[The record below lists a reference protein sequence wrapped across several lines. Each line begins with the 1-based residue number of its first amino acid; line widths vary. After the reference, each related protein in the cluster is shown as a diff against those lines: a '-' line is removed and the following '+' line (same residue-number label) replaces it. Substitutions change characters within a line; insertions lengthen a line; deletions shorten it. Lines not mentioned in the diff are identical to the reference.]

1 MIELKNI
8 DLSNVTFASEVNK
21 YDEET
26 NEFFEALH
34 CFMYSNTKEDKEHLI
49 EEFWDTVQAELG
61 LLDKLGITADEVM
74 HEYHKHLEKIKNRP
88 RVKEEL
94 NHD

>member
-8 DLSNVTFASEVNK
+8 DLSNVTFAGEVNK

-34 CFMYSNTKEDKEHLI
+34 IFMYSKTNENKEHLI
-49 EEFWDTVQAELG
+49 EEFWDTVQAEIG
-61 LLDKLGITADEVM
+61 LLDKLGITALEVM
-74 HEYHKHLEKIKNRP
+74 QEYPKHLEKIKNRP
-88 RVKEEL
+88 RVKE
-94 NHD
+94 D

>member
-26 NEFFEALH
+26 KEFFEAIH
-34 CFMYSNTKEDKEHLI
+34 CFMYSGTKENKEHLI
-49 EEFWDTVQAELG
+49 EEFWDTVQAEIG
-61 LLDKLGITADEVM
+61 LLDKSGITAQEVM
-74 HEYHKHLEKIKNRP
+74 QKYPKHLEKIKNRP
-88 RVKEEL
+88 RVKEE
-94 NHD
+94 